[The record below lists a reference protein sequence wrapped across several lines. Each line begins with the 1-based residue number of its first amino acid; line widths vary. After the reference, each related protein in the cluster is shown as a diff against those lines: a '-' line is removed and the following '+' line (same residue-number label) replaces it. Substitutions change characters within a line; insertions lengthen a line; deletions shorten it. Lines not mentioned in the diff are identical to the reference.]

1 MRRVVATSVVR
12 ICTFTV
18 WFPAL
23 SVSLLRAMACDS
35 QELSVASRRLLVQ
48 LTPSEELRRYVVQ
61 GAGLARPAS
70 TGHGGQVVLSEA
82 TAELVELALTD
93 LGDHRFKDILDTVSI
108 FRLGDD
114 DSDPDE
120 PLDRIPLVE
129 EDADAREEVS
139 SGFV

>member
-1 MRRVVATSVVR
+1 MTEALGSGPISVR
-12 ICTFTV
+12 IGLHTG
-18 WFPAL
+18 
-23 SVSLLRAMACDS
+23 
-35 QELSVASRRLLVQ
+35 
-48 LTPSEELRRYVVQ
+48 TPHIGKEGYVGDDVHF
-61 GAGLARPAS
+61 AARVAS

-93 LGDHRFKDILDTVSI
+93 LGDHRFKDIPDTVSI

-114 DSDPDE
+114 DFDPDE

>member
-1 MRRVVATSVVR
+1 MHRMSADGRV
-12 ICTFTV
+12 
-18 WFPAL
+18 L
-23 SVSLLRAMACDS
+23 
-35 QELSVASRRLLVQ
+35 
-48 LTPSEELRRYVVQ
+48 
-61 GAGLARPAS
+61 
-70 TGHGGQVVLSEA
+70 VLSEA

-93 LGDHRFKDILDTVSI
+93 LGDHRFKDIPDTVSI